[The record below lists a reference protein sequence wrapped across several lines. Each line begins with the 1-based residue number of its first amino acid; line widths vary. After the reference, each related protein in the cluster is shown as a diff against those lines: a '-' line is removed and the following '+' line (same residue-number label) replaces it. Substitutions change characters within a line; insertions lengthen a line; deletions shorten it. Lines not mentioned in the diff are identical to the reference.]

1 MNLIKFIYSILL
13 LISFNT
19 FSQELELKD
28 ADSLFFNE
36 NYAKSK
42 KIYDSIFYINKFY
55 SESMLLKMAVIE
67 EKLNNYEKSIYY
79 LSIIQRENNDNLIQE
94 KINQIASKNQLET
107 YNLSDIDY
115 LNVFFLKYKSK
126 LLSILIILISV
137 IFAANVFLIL
147 KKNKPNFFLKGF
159 YILSFLTL
167 IIINYSVPRIGIV
180 SDNNT
185 FIMNEPSSASDVFM
199 IISKGEML
207 SITNNNIEAW
217 YEVSIENKKKFIRK
231 KNLYIID

>member
-1 MNLIKFIYSILL
+1 MNLIKFISTVLL
-13 LISFNT
+13 LVSFNT

-28 ADSLFFNE
+28 ADSLFYNE

-55 SESMLLKMAVIE
+55 SESMLLKMAMIE

-115 LNVFFLKYKSK
+115 LNVFFFK
-126 LLSILIILISV
+126 I
-137 IFAANVFLIL
+137 
-147 KKNKPNFFLKGF
+147 
-159 YILSFLTL
+159 
-167 IIINYSVPRIGIV
+167 
-180 SDNNT
+180 
-185 FIMNEPSSASDVFM
+185 
-199 IISKGEML
+199 
-207 SITNNNIEAW
+207 
-217 YEVSIENKKKFIRK
+217 
-231 KNLYIID
+231 

>member
-1 MNLIKFIYSILL
+1 MNLIKFISTVLL
-13 LISFNT
+13 LVSFNT

-28 ADSLFFNE
+28 ADSLFYNE

-55 SESMLLKMAVIE
+55 SESMLLKMAMIE

-115 LNVFFLKYKSK
+115 LNVFF
-126 LLSILIILISV
+126 
-137 IFAANVFLIL
+137 
-147 KKNKPNFFLKGF
+147 
-159 YILSFLTL
+159 
-167 IIINYSVPRIGIV
+167 
-180 SDNNT
+180 
-185 FIMNEPSSASDVFM
+185 
-199 IISKGEML
+199 
-207 SITNNNIEAW
+207 
-217 YEVSIENKKKFIRK
+217 
-231 KNLYIID
+231 

>member
-1 MNLIKFIYSILL
+1 MNLIKFISTVLL
-13 LISFNT
+13 LVSFNT

-28 ADSLFFNE
+28 ADSLFYNE

-55 SESMLLKMAVIE
+55 SESMLLKMAMIE

-115 LNVFFLKYKSK
+115 LNVFFLKYKIK
-126 LLSILIILISV
+126 LL
-137 IFAANVFLIL
+137 
-147 KKNKPNFFLKGF
+147 
-159 YILSFLTL
+159 
-167 IIINYSVPRIGIV
+167 
-180 SDNNT
+180 
-185 FIMNEPSSASDVFM
+185 
-199 IISKGEML
+199 
-207 SITNNNIEAW
+207 
-217 YEVSIENKKKFIRK
+217 
-231 KNLYIID
+231 

>member
-1 MNLIKFIYSILL
+1 MNLIKFISTVLL
-13 LISFNT
+13 LVSFNT

-28 ADSLFFNE
+28 ADSLFYNE

-55 SESMLLKMAVIE
+55 SESMLLKMAMIE

-115 LNVFFLKYKSK
+115 LNVFFLKYNSK
-126 LLSILIILISV
+126 LL
-137 IFAANVFLIL
+137 
-147 KKNKPNFFLKGF
+147 
-159 YILSFLTL
+159 
-167 IIINYSVPRIGIV
+167 
-180 SDNNT
+180 
-185 FIMNEPSSASDVFM
+185 
-199 IISKGEML
+199 
-207 SITNNNIEAW
+207 
-217 YEVSIENKKKFIRK
+217 
-231 KNLYIID
+231 